1 MVRAACRGQAMRA
14 GRLDILATQAQ
25 LVAPQV
31 VVERLH
37 IGEDAL
43 GVGLLAHDH
52 HVLHIHQGDAVHQ
65 HPARRGGGTGVVVS
79 AGPNSCSD
87 PLLEGL
93 FTVKV
98 CWFPIKSILL
108 VD

>member
-1 MVRAACRGQAMRA
+1 MVGAACRRRALRA
-14 GRLDILATQAQ
+14 GRLDILAAQAQ

-52 HVLHIHQGDAVHQ
+52 HVLHLHQRHAVHQ
-65 HPARRGGGTGVVVS
+65 HSVGRGHGGVWLSAPA
-79 AGPNSCSD
+79 
-87 PLLEGL
+87 PLPVATLYLEV
-93 FTVKV
+93 F
-98 CWFPIKSILL
+98 SLL
-108 VD
+108 VACWVFHKLQILD